1 MLARYVNR
9 ISCRCLIY
17 FPTISVMSLKRSR
30 PLFLAP
36 GLGRILCSHCYLLLP
51 EGLSREDSGGSH
63 DTTGARIFITRRL
76 WPGPFYPSFECIRTI
91 SYST

>member
-17 FPTISVMSLKRSR
+17 FPTKSVMSLERSR
-30 PLFLAP
+30 PLLLAP
-36 GLGRILCSHCYLLLP
+36 GLGRILCSHCYLLVH
-51 EGLSREDSGGSH
+51 EGLSREGSCASH
-63 DTTGARIFITRRL
+63 DTTGPPMLVTGRH
-76 WPGPFYPSFECIRTI
+76 WSGPFHPSFESICIT